1 MSDSVNAASTENTTY
16 FEYTSAANPR
26 MPKIEIEAF
35 PASMHQI
42 DETRVI
48 PLDLSSQIDTPYHP
62 SAPPQSQ

>member
-1 MSDSVNAASTENTTY
+1 
-16 FEYTSAANPR
+16 

-62 SAPPQSQ
+62 IAPPQSQ